1 MLDCVR
7 ECWMG
12 GARGLGGKLMGR
24 SGGGGV
30 FFFGGAGKQ
39 KFDEISKRTKGESE
53 HFLASDMWL
62 RHMKYSILMDWRYKE
77 HH

>member
-1 MLDCVR
+1 MSVGWRGEGFGR
-7 ECWMG
+7 EVDGEEWWG
-12 GARGLGGKLMGR
+12 W
-24 SGGGGV
+24 GV
-30 FFFGGAGKQ
+30 FLGGAGKQ
-39 KFDEISKRTKGESE
+39 KFVEISKRTKGESE